1 MGRGMMKFVAKGI
14 VWMAGLF
21 YAYGALVHG
30 LNMLSLTG
38 FDWMQAPWKWQ
49 VLDIIYLGL
58 DVVVAVGFFRQWK
71 VASIAFYLAAIS
83 QIVLYTVFRA
93 WIIDVPEEFAVSPE
107 QVSYLTVL
115 VVFHIVT
122 LVLVTIALRMR
133 HDHEL

>member
-1 MGRGMMKFVAKGI
+1 MQIIAKGI
-14 VWMAGLF
+14 IWRVGLC
-21 YAYGALVHG
+21 YAYGALVHV

-49 VLDIIYLGL
+49 VLDIMYLGL

-83 QIVLYTVFRA
+83 QIILYTVFRA
-93 WIIDVPEEFAVSPE
+93 WIIDVPEEFAVSSE

-122 LVLVTIALRMR
+122 LVLVTIVLRMR
-133 HDHEL
+133 HEHQL